1 MNVMVHILCM
11 LPVMLFLTSDF
22 FFLSNTLES
31 CASFIKKEYMAFFL
45 GFADTPH
52 LQIGMVSGILAYK
65 FGSTFAWITSA
76 SVATYIAFTLAITQ
90 VQTQYYA
97 VKPISL
103 KIFLWFQLFKSSCDV

>member
-1 MNVMVHILCM
+1 
-11 LPVMLFLTSDF
+11 
-22 FFLSNTLES
+22 
-31 CASFIKKEYMAFFL
+31 MAFFL

>member
-1 MNVMVHILCM
+1 M

-22 FFLSNTLES
+22 FSRTRRRAAYHLLRRN
-31 CASFIKKEYMAFFL
+31 IWHFFL

-52 LQIGMVSGILAYK
+52 LQIGMVSSILAYK

-76 SVATYIAFTLAITQ
+76 SVATYIAFTLAVTQ

-103 KIFLWFQLFKSSCDV
+103 KIFLWFQLFKSSCNV